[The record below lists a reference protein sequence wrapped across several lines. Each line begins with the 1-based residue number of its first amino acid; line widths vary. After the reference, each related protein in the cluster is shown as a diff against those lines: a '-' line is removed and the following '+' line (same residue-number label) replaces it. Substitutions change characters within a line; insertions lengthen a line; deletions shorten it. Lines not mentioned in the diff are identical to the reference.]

1 MGYKTMFLE
10 KILGEV
16 NDQERNVYRHLEV
29 MNHLTSMK
37 IAWDNLVPVNVL
49 RIKTSAWVGV
59 LNHFAERLWGTK
71 TCSVFKDGV

>member
-16 NDQERNVYRHLEV
+16 NDQERNVYRHLEM

-37 IAWDNLVPVNVL
+37 IA
-49 RIKTSAWVGV
+49 
-59 LNHFAERLWGTK
+59 
-71 TCSVFKDGV
+71 